1 MSVHK
6 KIPINQMLIGLD
18 DLFFRGKPL
27 QSIQDGMEQVD
38 TIEAYLEATGYT
50 WDDILDHMLAEELP
64 YDQAQRVSTKL
75 GRAGLS

>member
-1 MSVHK
+1 MK
-6 KIPINQMLIGLD
+6 KIPFDQMIIGLD

-27 QSIQDGMEQVD
+27 QTIQDGIERVD

-64 YDQAQRVSTKL
+64 YDQAQAVSTRI
-75 GRAGLS
+75 GHTALS

>member
-1 MSVHK
+1 MK
-6 KIPINQMLIGLD
+6 KIPFDQMIIGLD

-27 QSIQDGMEQVD
+27 QSIQDGIDRVD

-64 YDQAQRVSTKL
+64 YEQAKEVSTRL
-75 GRAGLS
+75 GRPCLS